1 MIREFVDLKEG
12 FLLKIRKN
20 PPDHCSGEAQTGRY
34 VTAFYE
40 VSVHH
45 IVLPMLLLLFHKKR
59 GTSRNAAEGMMSR
72 FIYFHPRIF
81 DLPHLFI

>member
-20 PPDHCSGEAQTGRY
+20 PPDHCSGKAQPGGY

-59 GTSRNAAEGMMSR
+59 GTSRNAAGA
-72 FIYFHPRIF
+72 
-81 DLPHLFI
+81 